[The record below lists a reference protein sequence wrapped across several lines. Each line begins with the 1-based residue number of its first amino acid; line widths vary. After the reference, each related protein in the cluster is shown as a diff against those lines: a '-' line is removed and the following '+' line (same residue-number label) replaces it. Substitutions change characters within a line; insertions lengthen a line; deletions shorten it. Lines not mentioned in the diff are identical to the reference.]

1 HPINYD
7 KIPRATY
14 CHPQVASVG
23 LTEAQARE
31 RGYDVKTGIFPLR
44 GNGLAV
50 ATGRTDG
57 FVKIVAESRYD
68 EILGVHILAPEAS
81 ELMAEIGLGLTIE
94 TTLHDVAATIHAHPT
109 LSEAVKEAA
118 LAALGRAIHI

>member
-1 HPINYD
+1 M
-7 KIPRATY
+7 
-14 CHPQVASVG
+14 
-23 LTEAQARE
+23 
-31 RGYDVKTGIFPLR
+31 GYDVKTGVFPLR

-50 ATGRTDG
+50 ATGRTEG

-109 LSEAVKEAA
+109 LSEAVREAA
-118 LAALGRAIHI
+118 MAALGEAIHI